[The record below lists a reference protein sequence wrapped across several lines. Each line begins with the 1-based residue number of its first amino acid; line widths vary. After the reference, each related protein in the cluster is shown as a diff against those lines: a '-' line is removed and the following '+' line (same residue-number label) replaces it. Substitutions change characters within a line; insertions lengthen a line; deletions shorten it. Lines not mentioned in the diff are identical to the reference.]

1 MDFLI
6 VGFKASKLKPQLKM
20 AVSRFQIASNKKSAL
35 MKQTMR
41 DIAKLLAEE
50 PQPKEEKARIRA
62 ESLIRE
68 DNTVEAYEILM
79 LECEL
84 VFERVKLIQ
93 SMKECPEDLKSCI
106 STLIWSADRVDI
118 PELQEIR
125 KQFRYKYGKKFEEA
139 CLNNVGGMLNERVVA
154 KLSVQPPS
162 AYLVQTYLEKIADEF
177 KVDWK
182 PAVKLGAEDL
192 SAPMVAPIGYSV
204 QVAPGTGL
212 APAGVP
218 PPSNSGDGFGDDDW
232 GSTSGSGSGGGGGMT
247 VATGAASRST
257 GTSTLMDIPSAPAG
271 PPSDKYDDIPSVTA
285 TAIPMP
291 PSTAPGQS
299 VAASSLDFEEPDIFI
314 PAAPG
319 QGGSSKASGAS
330 VGGKTT
336 GLDSNADDRDDGS
349 NAGGGGSSYDDLAA
363 RFSQLKK

>member
-1 MDFLI
+1 MDFL

-20 AVSRFQIASNKKSAL
+20 AVSRFQIASNKKTAL

-41 DIAKLLAEE
+41 EIAKLLAEE

-62 ESLIRE
+62 EALIRE

-84 VFERVKLIQ
+84 VFERVKLIE
-93 SMKECPEDLKSCI
+93 SMKECPEDLKSCV

-139 CLNNVGGMLNERVVA
+139 CLSNVGGVLNERVVA

-177 KVDWK
+177 QVDWK

-192 SAPMVAPIGYSV
+192 SAPMVAPVGYSV

-218 PPSNSGDGFGDDDW
+218 PPSNTGNGFGDDDL
-232 GSTSGSGSGGGGGMT
+232 GSAGGGGGEGGT
-247 VATGAASRST
+247 AVATGAASRST
-257 GTSTLMDIPSAPAG
+257 GASSLTDIPAAPAG

-285 TAIPMP
+285 TPIPMP
-291 PSTAPGQS
+291 PASAPGQS
-299 VAASSLDFEEPDIFI
+299 GVASSLDFEEPDIFI

-319 QGGSSKASGAS
+319 QGGGSSKASGAS
-330 VGGKTT
+330 IGGKTN
-336 GLDSNADDRDDGS
+336 GLDSNADDRDDEG
-349 NAGGGGSSYDDLAA
+349 NAGVGGASYDDLAA

>member
-1 MDFLI
+1 
-6 VGFKASKLKPQLKM
+6 M
-20 AVSRFQIASNKKSAL
+20 AVSRFQIASNKKTAL

-41 DIAKLLAEE
+41 EIAKLLAEE

-62 ESLIRE
+62 EALIRE

-84 VFERVKLIQ
+84 VFERVKLIE

-139 CLNNVGGMLNERVVA
+139 CLNNVGGILNERVVA

-192 SAPMVAPIGYSV
+192 SAPMVAPVGYSV
-204 QVAPGTGL
+204 QIAPGTGL

-218 PPSNSGDGFGDDDW
+218 PPSNPSDGFGDDDL
-232 GSTSGSGSGGGGGMT
+232 GSASGGGGGGGMT
-247 VATGAASRST
+247 VATGTASRST
-257 GTSTLMDIPSAPAG
+257 VTSTLTDIPAAPAG
-271 PPSDKYDDIPSVTA
+271 PPSGKYDDIPSVTA
-285 TAIPMP
+285 TPIPMP
-291 PSTAPGQS
+291 PATAPGQS
-299 VAASSLDFEEPDIFI
+299 AAASSLDLEEPDIFI

-319 QGGSSKASGAS
+319 QGGGSSKASGAS
-330 VGGKTT
+330 IGGKTT

-349 NAGGGGSSYDDLAA
+349 NAGGGGATYDDLAA

>member
-1 MDFLI
+1 
-6 VGFKASKLKPQLKM
+6 M

-41 DIAKLLAEE
+41 EIAKLLAEE

-62 ESLIRE
+62 EALIRE

-84 VFERVKLIQ
+84 VFERVKLIE

-118 PELQEIR
+118 PELQNIR

-139 CLNNVGGMLNERVVA
+139 CLNNVGGILNERVVA

-192 SAPMVAPIGYSV
+192 SAPMVAPVGYSV

-218 PPSNSGDGFGDDDW
+218 PPFNAGDGLDDDDM
-232 GSTSGSGSGGGGGMT
+232 GSGSGSGGGGGGGMT

-257 GTSTLMDIPSAPAG
+257 GTSTLTDIPSVPSG

-291 PSTAPGQS
+291 PATAPGRS
-299 VAASSLDFEEPDIFI
+299 AATSSLDLEEPDIFI

-319 QGGSSKASGAS
+319 QGGGSKASGAS
-330 VGGKTT
+330 FGGKTT
-336 GLDSNADDRDDGS
+336 GLDSNSDDRDDGS
-349 NAGGGGSSYDDLAA
+349 NAGGGEASYDDLAA